1 MHLVDSLI
9 HSFLNLLL
17 VRSQRRTGGE
27 NTESTKRLRLCLYKP
42 HRVVRNVSVILLLP
56 PHWNL
61 LYKMLYKRCNMLM
74 KGTPFGSIH
83 HLDEE
88 WKLYQYGKWWW
99 RRWGMFVCS
108 WVWNDEHIMLFC
120 WRKIKVTSFV
130 VRRLLLLK
138 IWDFTKERAWLK
150 NKQTT
155 LYQNPTN
162 PLKTELLELFLS
174 VLLSTDLK

>member
-1 MHLVDSLI
+1 MNGTHQQATRVNILVWVFAVIKLCTSKHCPSLPTVQQKRENTTDTPSVWKSILTQGRLDAHMHLVDSLI

-27 NTESTKRLRLCLYKP
+27 NTESTKCLRLCLYKP

-88 WKLYQYGKWWW
+88 
-99 RRWGMFVCS
+99 
-108 WVWNDEHIMLFC
+108 
-120 WRKIKVTSFV
+120 
-130 VRRLLLLK
+130 
-138 IWDFTKERAWLK
+138 
-150 NKQTT
+150 
-155 LYQNPTN
+155 
-162 PLKTELLELFLS
+162 
-174 VLLSTDLK
+174 